1 MYRTRIDFD
10 NSDISRLLSCFHAD
24 EMQNLPGV
32 NLVVPVST
40 RLCLTDEIESG
51 DECNSKMTNIICWSY
66 DGEYS
71 KFLILLYFYGLF
83 TSRNLIIVKDVLKK
97 VHNMSA

>member
-1 MYRTRIDFD
+1 MYRTLIEFD

-51 DECNSKMTNIICWSY
+51 DDFVIFLWIIY
-66 DGEYS
+66 
-71 KFLILLYFYGLF
+71 I
-83 TSRNLIIVKDVLKK
+83 KK
-97 VHNMSA
+97 LNNRERRFEESA